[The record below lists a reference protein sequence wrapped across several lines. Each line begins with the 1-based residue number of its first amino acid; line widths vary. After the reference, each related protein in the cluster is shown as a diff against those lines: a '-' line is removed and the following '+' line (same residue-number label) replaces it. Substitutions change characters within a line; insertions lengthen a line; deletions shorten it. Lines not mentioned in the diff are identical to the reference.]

1 MSHQHF
7 WFAID
12 YCRDAFHVTPVSSE
26 SSMVYWEVR
35 GILEKDRND
44 PTAWSR
50 TSKVIYL
57 RTQNCQL
64 TLTSKNEMFELTFH
78 EPTGK
83 TCVLHSNI
91 KWKCLLYR
99 QSRTTTVHQSVGVPP
114 WTKVGDGSVE
124 RRLAAG
130 QLEESLPT
138 IVCWPIVSFSEFPA
152 HSRIS
157 NPKSCETEHAFLQD
171 AGHSAAVWRPLHR

>member
-1 MSHQHF
+1 M
-7 WFAID
+7 
-12 YCRDAFHVTPVSSE
+12 TPVSSE

-50 TSKVIYL
+50 KSKFIYFT
-57 RTQNCQL
+57 TQLYINNCQL

-91 KWKCLLYR
+91 K
-99 QSRTTTVHQSVGVPP
+99 
-114 WTKVGDGSVE
+114 
-124 RRLAAG
+124 
-130 QLEESLPT
+130 
-138 IVCWPIVSFSEFPA
+138 
-152 HSRIS
+152 
-157 NPKSCETEHAFLQD
+157 
-171 AGHSAAVWRPLHR
+171 